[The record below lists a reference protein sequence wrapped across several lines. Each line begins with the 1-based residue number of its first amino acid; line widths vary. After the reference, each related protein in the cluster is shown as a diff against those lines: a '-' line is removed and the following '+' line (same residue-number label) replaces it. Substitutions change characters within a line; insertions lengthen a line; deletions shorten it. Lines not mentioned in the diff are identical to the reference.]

1 MSDTAHLPDPVSPD
15 AFRAVMARFATGVA
29 VITCAEGRSD
39 HAMTANSFTSVSLSP
54 ALVLFCVENDSRF
67 HEAVTA
73 AETWSVNILDSSQA
87 GRARWFATRG
97 RPLVGQFDTTPTH
110 RSDVSGALHLD
121 TAIATL
127 DCRTTAVHVAGDHDI
142 VIGEVV
148 DMRVVGPE
156 AEPLV
161 YYRSRFRA
169 LAPEGDTRS

>member
-1 MSDTAHLPDPVSPD
+1 MTDAAYVPAEVTPD

-29 VITCAEGRSD
+29 VITCVDGRSD

-73 AETWSVNILDSSQA
+73 ADTWSVSILDASQA

-110 RSDVSGALHLD
+110 RSPLSGALHLD

-127 DCRTTAVHVAGDHDI
+127 DCRTTAVHPAGDHDV
-142 VIGEVV
+142 VIGQVLGMV
-148 DMRVVGPE
+148 VVGPE

-169 LAPEGDTRS
+169 LAPEGDPRT